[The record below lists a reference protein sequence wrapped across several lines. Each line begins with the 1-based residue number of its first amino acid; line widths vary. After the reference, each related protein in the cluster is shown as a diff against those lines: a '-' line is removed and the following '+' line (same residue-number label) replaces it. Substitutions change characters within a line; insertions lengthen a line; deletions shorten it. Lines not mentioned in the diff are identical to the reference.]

1 MLNDFNN
8 HRSNRK
14 NKISNIVNEEENI
27 DSLNNN
33 NIDLI
38 DSLKSN
44 QLNISNNYN
53 KNLKEYIND
62 ENNMNYKNFENI
74 NYYNSNNN
82 SYDYKQEINKI
93 KQENIILKAKMS
105 ENELVINQYKKT
117 INTLKNDHSKE
128 IKKFQNHINVLNNFI
143 LIIYKFFDDISNNYL
158 HELNFNYNYNDNFE
172 LIDINEFQENINIIE
187 KYISSMNNHIIESNN
202 NKNFNSFQVN
212 ERISIEK
219 KQNNNPQK
227 ENEIQI
233 NSLNIEQEK
242 SSINNEIKNQ
252 RIYNDNHLLDY
263 NNIYNEYNENTMEKF
278 PDENNNIIYS
288 QSESESINNFG
299 LIQLYK
305 NLENKFDLLEKE
317 IEEGKRKKYEYLNEQ
332 DKKFNNNKNN
342 NINITNITNDLKY
355 EKNYFLENLYKEE
368 KNKKNKSAKKNN
380 NQIKI
385 TRRNIKGGTD
395 KNKYISENNRNKTPS
410 NIRKNIKKKK

>member
-1 MLNDFNN
+1 M
-8 HRSNRK
+8 K
-14 NKISNIVNEEENI
+14 KTNKISNIVNEEENI

-33 NIDLI
+33 NIDSI
-38 DSLKSN
+38 DSFKSN
-44 QLNISNNYN
+44 QINISNNNN
-53 KNLKEYIND
+53 KNLQEYIND
-62 ENNMNYKNFENI
+62 ENNMNYKNFEKI
-74 NYYNSNNN
+74 NYFNTNDDSSN
-82 SYDYKQEINKI
+82 YKQEINKI
-93 KQENIILKAKMS
+93 KQEIILLKAKIS

-128 IKKFQNHINVLNNFI
+128 IKNFQNHINVLNNFI

-172 LIDINEFQENINIIE
+172 LIDINEFQENLNIIE

-202 NKNFNSFQVN
+202 NKNFNDIQIN
-212 ERISIEK
+212 ENININK

-227 ENEIQI
+227 ENEIQT
-233 NSLNIEQEK
+233 NSLNIEQEN
-242 SSINNEIKNQ
+242 SIINNDIKNQ
-252 RIYNDNHLLDY
+252 RFYKDNYLLDY
-263 NNIYNEYNENTMEKF
+263 NNIYNEYNENTIEKF
-278 PDENNNIIYS
+278 PDENNNVIYS

-317 IEEGKRKKYEYLNEQ
+317 IEEGKRNKYEYLNEQ
-332 DKKFNNNKNN
+332 DKKFDNKNN
-342 NINITNITNDLKY
+342 NINITNITNDLEY

-380 NQIKI
+380 NHIKNISAKI
-385 TRRNIKGGTD
+385 TQRNIKD
-395 KNKYISENNRNKTPS
+395 KKAKNKYISENNRNKTPS
-410 NIRKNIKKKK
+410 RKNIKKKK